1 MLYNM
6 FEEEMQLLVSF
17 FYTENKYLEEKVSN
31 RGIDIICNRLGN
43 KGYQL
48 AIELGL
54 TPEEIERI
62 QMDFRTSIDRNR
74 EYINKWRQNESKR
87 TYKVLLQALA
97 TVEVDNVLDILS
109 LIYQGFFYMF
119 SFFYVT
125 RGMKISKGC
134 CSWIEIMV
142 AVVHEI

>member
-1 MLYNM
+1 MLYKM

-17 FYTENKYLEEKVSN
+17 FFTENKYLEEKVSN

-74 EYINKWRQNESKR
+74 KYINKWRQNESKR

-109 LIYQGFFYMF
+109 LIYQVFL
-119 SFFYVT
+119 YVFIFLRNT
-125 RGMKISKGC
+125 GNENFKRVLFMDRNHGGSC
-134 CSWIEIMV
+134 T
-142 AVVHEI
+142 

>member
-1 MLYNM
+1 M
-6 FEEEMQLLVSF
+6 FCF
-17 FYTENKYLEEKVSN
+17 FFTENKYLEEKVSN
-31 RGIDIICNRLGN
+31 RGIDIICNRLGK

-48 AIELGL
+48 AIELGI

-87 TYKVLLQALA
+87 TYKVLIQALA

-109 LIYQGFFYMF
+109 LIY
-119 SFFYVT
+119 
-125 RGMKISKGC
+125 
-134 CSWIEIMV
+134 
-142 AVVHEI
+142 

>member
-109 LIYQGFFYMF
+109 LIYQVFL
-119 SFFYVT
+119 YVFIFLRNT
-125 RGMKISKGC
+125 GNENFKSVLFMDRNHGGSC
-134 CSWIEIMV
+134 T
-142 AVVHEI
+142 

>member
-1 MLYNM
+1 MLYKM

-17 FYTENKYLEEKVSN
+17 FFTENKYLEEKVSN

-74 EYINKWRQNESKR
+74 EYINKWRQNESNR

-109 LIYQGFFYMF
+109 LIYQVFL
-119 SFFYVT
+119 YVFIFLRNT
-125 RGMKISKGC
+125 GNENFKRVLFMDRNHGGSC
-134 CSWIEIMV
+134 T
-142 AVVHEI
+142 